1 MISRFM
7 KGELRKYCED
17 YYQKL
22 TQVFKEVVK
31 AEKLKILEEEDENIR
46 YGAELS
52 L

>member
-7 KGELRKYCED
+7 KGELCKYFED
-17 YYQKL
+17 YYQKS

-31 AEKLKILEEEDENIR
+31 VKKLKILEEEDESIR